1 VTAARPAKR
10 LSAAEQRRASQ
21 LDDVRQ
27 AVDDLARQVRT
38 AALHTRDKGIG
49 LDGVNRGAP
58 TQHVHRTRQPGLVAQ
73 LDASPLLGAVK
84 GARYDQ
90 GAGHAKPTSRPP
102 LDLSAMDLLADMATG
117 VRAWRQR
124 LGGRG
129 RRPLVG
135 ELRALTGLSHCA
147 SDLQLR
153 ELLDDLRSWVRTA
166 RVALAYDAGPVD
178 LPDFVCPDC
187 GGGLKVLADAS
198 SDVWCAGGLPMEGPA
213 LAWRGWPLRT
223 RGCGATW
230 PRGQWVL
237 LLEQA
242 ELVEG

>member
-1 VTAARPAKR
+1 MTSTARPAKR
-10 LSAAEQRRASQ
+10 LTAAEQRRASQ

-49 LDGVNRGAP
+49 LDGVNRNAP

-90 GAGHAKPTSRPP
+90 GGGHAKPTSRPP
-102 LDLSAMDLLADMATG
+102 LDLSAMDLLADMAAG
-117 VRAWRQR
+117 VRGWRQR

-135 ELRALTGLSHCA
+135 ELRALVA
-147 SDLQLR
+147 
-153 ELLDDLRSWVRTA
+153 DLRSWVRTA
-166 RVALAYDAGPVD
+166 RVALSYDAPVAD
-178 LPDFVCPDC
+178 LPDFACPDC
-187 GGGLKVLADAS
+187 GGSLKVLSDAS
-198 SDVWCAGGLPMEGPA
+198 SDVWCAGGVPVEGPA
-213 LAWRGWPLRT
+213 LQGRGWPMRS
-223 RGCGATW
+223 RPCGATW

-242 ELVEG
+242 ELVEAIDA

>member
-1 VTAARPAKR
+1 MTAARASKR
-10 LSAAEQRRASQ
+10 LTAAEQRRASQ

-49 LDGVNRGAP
+49 LDGVNRNAP

-90 GAGHAKPTSRPP
+90 GGGHAKPTSRPP
-102 LDLSAMDLLADMATG
+102 LDLSAMDLLADMAAG
-117 VRAWRQR
+117 VRGWRQR

-135 ELRALTGLSHCA
+135 ELRALVGLSHCA

-153 ELLDDLRSWVRTA
+153 DLVADLRSWVRTA
-166 RVALAYDAGPVD
+166 RVALSYDAPVVD
-178 LPDFVCPDC
+178 LPDFACPDC
-187 GGGLKVLADAS
+187 GGSLKVLSDAS
-198 SDVWCAGGLPMEGPA
+198 SDVWCAGGVPVEGPA
-213 LAWRGWPLRT
+213 LQGRGWPMRS
-223 RGCGATW
+223 RPCGATW

-242 ELVEG
+242 ELAEG